1 MSKFLAILKKKL
13 QTNIMDGEVLV
24 TSAKPFQKQSL
35 HCLQELLLLPQDEG
49 SYTIG
54 GRDREEKI
62 SPNIKLNI
70 ISCLMRSCL

>member
-1 MSKFLAILKKKL
+1 
-13 QTNIMDGEVLV
+13 MDGEVLV
-24 TSAKPFQKQSL
+24 TSAKPFQKQSF
-35 HCLQELLLLPQDEG
+35 HCLQELLPQDEG